1 MFYMLYKI
9 IYLIYEN
16 YKNVAVCC
24 RRTTIYIIPKMYFF
38 VHRHIFAIKEL
49 WLYVAHSMS
58 KSPAINLKYG
68 IKNF

>member
-1 MFYMLYKI
+1 MKI
-9 IYLIYEN
+9 IKMQLFVSGVQLFY
-16 YKNVAVCC
+16 
-24 RRTTIYIIPKMYFF
+24 TIPKMYFF

-68 IKNF
+68 IKNL